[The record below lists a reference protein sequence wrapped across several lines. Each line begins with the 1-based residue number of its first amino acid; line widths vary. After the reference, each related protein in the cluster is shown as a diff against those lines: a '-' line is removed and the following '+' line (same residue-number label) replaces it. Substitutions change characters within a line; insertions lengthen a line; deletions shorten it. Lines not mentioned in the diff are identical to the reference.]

1 MGYGQWQWPLAIY
14 CIAKK
19 PVTRGRATIALL
31 DSKWDSADTYR
42 YGSFGTPYKE
52 ADLFR
57 FRRNPIEPL
66 INAQEITVNC
76 T

>member
-1 MGYGQWQWPLAIY
+1 MGYGEWQWPLAIY

-42 YGSFGTPYKE
+42 YGSFGTPLRKLIYSDFV
-52 ADLFR
+52 AIRLNLYST
-57 FRRNPIEPL
+57 RRK
-66 INAQEITVNC
+66 
-76 T
+76 